1 MADRYD
7 IERERERD
15 RERYRNWEAR
25 ERERN
30 FGGNRGDW
38 GGSERGWEGGNR
50 PPDWRADRRSENG
63 GLDRGY
69 PEQNRE
75 PWGSRSSWGS
85 VDRDWSKEGRREEG
99 PSEGRFGR
107 REDWANYGRPFGRQR
122 DREADW
128 GGYPEDRGRGYDW
141 EHSGTWGS
149 RDAGR
154 PEDFHNENR
163 HIGEEF
169 RSHSGM
175 SYGGGSGSYGGGMGT
190 QGSGRFA
197 GRGPKGWQRSDDR
210 IRDDINERLT
220 RHPDVDATEID
231 VQVSNGQVTL
241 SGTVDE
247 RHARRLAEDIAEG
260 VSGVKEVQNHI
271 RVQQGLISA
280 GHSTPELTAGSGRNM
295 GPQSGRK

>member
-1 MADRYD
+1 
-7 IERERERD
+7 
-15 RERYRNWEAR
+15 
-25 ERERN
+25 
-30 FGGNRGDW
+30 
-38 GGSERGWEGGNR
+38 
-50 PPDWRADRRSENG
+50 
-63 GLDRGY
+63 
-69 PEQNRE
+69 
-75 PWGSRSSWGS
+75 
-85 VDRDWSKEGRREEG
+85 
-99 PSEGRFGR
+99 
-107 REDWANYGRPFGRQR
+107 
-122 DREADW
+122 
-128 GGYPEDRGRGYDW
+128 
-141 EHSGTWGS
+141 
-149 RDAGR
+149 
-154 PEDFHNENR
+154 
-163 HIGEEF
+163 
-169 RSHSGM
+169 
-175 SYGGGSGSYGGGMGT
+175 MGT